1 MSNAYIPRELVH
13 LWSEAMADAP
23 EDHTAALTRLLKEQR
38 RLSRFIQENAEEMDP
53 GTAGVANYMF
63 AVLARLFDMAGG
75 RLKSATWAQVRAA
88 QAKVGAAAGQILPHD
103 QGFAQRVRQVEGRAQ
118 PHILDE
124 ALMTLF
130 EKKKT
135 GEEVEVSEQ
144 ESVKLFFLMWVA
156 VEVLDGNWRP
166 GKDFHGLSEY
176 EYVYIEPDPPAEE
189 E

>member
-1 MSNAYIPRELVH
+1 MTNPYIPRELVH

-23 EDHTAALTRLLKEQR
+23 EDHAAALTRLLKEQR
-38 RLSRFIQENAEEMDP
+38 RLSRFIQENAEEMEP

-88 QAKVGAAAGQILPHD
+88 QAKVGAAVGQVLPYD
-103 QGFAQRVRQVEGRAQ
+103 EGFLQRVRQVEDRAQ

-130 EKKKT
+130 EKEKQE
-135 GEEVEVSEQ
+135 EEVEVSEQ

-156 VEVLDGNWRP
+156 VEVLDGNWKP
-166 GKDFHGLSEY
+166 GKDFQGLTSY
-176 EYVYIEPDPPAEE
+176 EYVHIDPEPPAAEE
-189 E
+189 